1 MQLNLLA
8 RGSGFLVRMQLGSG
22 APYKCEQRTE
32 GSRGM
37 QGSVLTSGALT
48 ASRSGD
54 WLPLGQMAAAGPVG
68 RCVCRRVSGFS
79 DPPVWHGAPVAW

>member
-48 ASRSGD
+48 AGRSGD
-54 WLPLGQMAAAGPVG
+54 WLAPAGADGSSRAGGALCLPK
-68 RCVCRRVSGFS
+68 S
-79 DPPVWHGAPVAW
+79 VWFL